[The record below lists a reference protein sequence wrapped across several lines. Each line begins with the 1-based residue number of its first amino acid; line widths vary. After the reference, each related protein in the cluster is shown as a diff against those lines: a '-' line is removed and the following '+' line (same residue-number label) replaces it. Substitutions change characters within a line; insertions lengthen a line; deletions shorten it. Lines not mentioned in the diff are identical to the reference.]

1 MRNPSTEFKTAPTKS
16 VYNFSNC
23 FDPGRGRCI
32 IESITIS
39 KAIGNESKNCE
50 FFGSVIKG
58 GVFIGGYPDKLKET

>member
-23 FDPGRGRCI
+23 FDPGRKGSI
-32 IESITIS
+32 IRAVAIGE
-39 KAIGNESKNCE
+39 AIGNESKNCE
-50 FFGSVIKG
+50 FFGSVIEG